1 MAVQANIVISDG
13 KVAPLSHTFVARGA
27 SPKLAEYK
35 ETATGISIGMPTLT
49 LAVKES
55 NGDNGKTVVDGRLS
69 LPVMEVI
76 SGADGGYTPSPKV
89 AYTLWGVVSFTLPNR
104 STLADRKDILALVK
118 NALANAAF
126 TSAVQDLERP
136 F

>member
-1 MAVQANIVISDG
+1 MAAQANIVINDG
-13 KVAPLSHTFVARGA
+13 KATPLAHTFVARGA
-27 SPKLAEYK
+27 SPKLAEWK
-35 ETATGISIGMPTLT
+35 ETATGISIGMPMFTM
-49 LAVKES
+49 AVKETS
-55 NGDNGKTVVDGRLS
+55 GDSGKTIVEGRLS

-89 AYTLWGVVSFTLPNR
+89 AYTLWAITSFTLPNR
-104 STLADRKDILALVK
+104 STLADRKDVLALLK